1 MTLDS
6 SFHTSTCERPA
17 TGADTPFLR
26 HLFDAT
32 LARIPGFSAE
42 QFEALTEMQ
51 FRGREQ
57 SYAEQY
63 AHAKNIIISFVD
75 GTRVGRV
82 LTELRPGCLRLVDIA
97 VLPEYQGLGIGTA
110 TLLRLQS
117 EADRHGVAL
126 RLSVRASNRALKL
139 YTRLGFSIF
148 AQGCVSLE
156 MVWCPREVRPE
167 IKEDPSLQELCH
179 AI

>member
-1 MTLDS
+1 MTHDS
-6 SFHTSTCERPA
+6 SFHTSTCERSA
-17 TGADTPFLR
+17 TGADQHFLR
-26 HLFDAT
+26 HLFGAT
-32 LARIPGFSAE
+32 LARIPGLAAE
-42 QFEALTEMQ
+42 QSEAFTEMQ
-51 FRGREQ
+51 FSGREQ
-57 SYAEQY
+57 TYARQY
-63 AHAKNIIISFVD
+63 AYAKDNILTFTD

-148 AQGCVSLE
+148 AQGGVSLE
-156 MVWCPREVRPE
+156 MVWCPREVRPA